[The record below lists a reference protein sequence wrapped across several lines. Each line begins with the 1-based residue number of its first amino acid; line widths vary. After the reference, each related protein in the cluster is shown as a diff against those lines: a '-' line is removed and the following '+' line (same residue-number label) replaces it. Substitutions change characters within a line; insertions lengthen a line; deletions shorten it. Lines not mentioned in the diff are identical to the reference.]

1 MEKVKIRFLVIC
13 AVFAFVS
20 VSCSKSDDLD
30 NNPNKITRVQD
41 GKGKVFL
48 ENGTFV
54 DANLNY
60 TQEQLVNALNSY
72 EWEREY
78 SFYYDNNW
86 ISDKKEIDCLPT
98 KIHTNGI
105 IEDAYVTPDDI
116 WTFSISGKKI
126 TANLKVNVWSSAGPT
141 SKTFTVIS
149 LDMSNNSGRI
159 VMDEKI
165 NNDVEGFN
173 TSSLY
178 ARMVWKAI
186 IP

>member
-1 MEKVKIRFLVIC
+1 MKNVLYFI
-13 AVFAFVS
+13 FALFTIMC
-20 VSCSKSDDLD
+20 VSCSKSDDVE
-30 NNPNKITRVQD
+30 NKQSMSARVQD

-48 ENGTFV
+48 ENGTLV

-60 TQEQLVNALNSY
+60 TQEQLANALNSY

-78 SFYYDNNW
+78 CFYYDNNW

-98 KIHTNGI
+98 KIHTDGI
-105 IEDAYVTPDDI
+105 IEDAYFTPSDI

-159 VMDEKI
+159 VMDEKK
-165 NNDVEGFN
+165 NNEVEGFN